1 MCIRDRPQ
9 DYKLAFKWFT
19 KAAEQGYA
27 SAQFNLGSMYNQ
39 GDGVPQDDK
48 MAFKWYAKAAEQG
61 YVNAQ
66 LNLGDMYRDGVGV
79 PNDDKMA
86 FKWYTKAAEQGY
98 ADAQFELG
106 EMYGLGRGVPQDYIK
121 AHMWSNVYLQNNA
134 LIFRVVAKNNIK
146 KFEKQMTPEQ
156 ITKARKLASQCYTKK
171 FKGC

>member
-1 MCIRDRPQ
+1 
-9 DYKLAFKWFT
+9 
-19 KAAEQGYA
+19 
-27 SAQFNLGSMYNQ
+27 
-39 GDGVPQDDK
+39 
-48 MAFKWYAKAAEQG
+48 
-61 YVNAQ
+61 
-66 LNLGDMYRDGVGV
+66 MYRDGVGV

-134 LIFRVVAKNNIK
+134 LILRAVAKNNIK

>member
-1 MCIRDRPQ
+1 MPK
-9 DYKLAFKWFT
+9 DY
-19 KAAEQGYA
+19 
-27 SAQFNLGSMYNQ
+27 
-39 GDGVPQDDK
+39 K

-61 YVNAQ
+61 YANAQ
-66 LNLGDMYRDGVGV
+66 HNLGVMYERGRGLAQDY
-79 PNDDKMA
+79 KIA
-86 FKWYTKAAEQGY
+86 FKWYAKAAEQGYKIAQNNLGVMYDRGRGVPKDYKLAFKWFTKAAEQGY

-134 LIFRVVAKNNIK
+134 LILRVVAKNNIK
-146 KFEKQMTPEQ
+146 NFEKQMTPEQ